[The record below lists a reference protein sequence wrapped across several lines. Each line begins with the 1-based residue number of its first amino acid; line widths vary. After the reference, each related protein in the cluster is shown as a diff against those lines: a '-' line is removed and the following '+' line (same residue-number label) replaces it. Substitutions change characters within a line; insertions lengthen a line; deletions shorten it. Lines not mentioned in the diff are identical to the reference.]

1 MRHADPLLLES
12 LATDELR
19 HRLACLTRLLEVAQ
33 ALAAEIDLPTI
44 LRTVTTEVCR
54 ALDCERASLYQ
65 YDPKSDELYT
75 SVVTELEI
83 SEIRRGLD
91 HGVSGYVARNRV
103 VANVADPALDPHWS
117 SSVDRA
123 TGFRTR
129 NILAAPL
136 TSPHD
141 GGLLGVLQLLNKR
154 DGAFG
159 PFDEEL
165 IVAFSQHAATAL
177 DRARLV
183 EQLRQRDVLRAS
195 LEVARGIQQ
204 SFMPDV
210 LPEVPGYDLATWWF
224 PNEAVGGDYCDVL
237 PLRDGRIGLVIADV
251 SGHGLGPSL
260 LMASARAAL
269 HALSLEHSEAQVLLK
284 LLARSLAGDL
294 QGGRFITMALAALD
308 AGRHTIEFAN
318 AGHAPALHFSAAAGT
333 FAPLEAT
340 GLPLGVLDHPE
351 FPPGPTINM
360 QPGDILLLCTDGIV
374 EALDPQDQQFGQQR
388 VEELV
393 RRHAAAPILDLVGQ
407 IGNAVEA
414 HYEGDNPP
422 DDLTILAVR
431 RRA

>member
-1 MRHADPLLLES
+1 MHNALPMPLEG

-19 HRLACLTRLLEVAQ
+19 HRLAGLTRLLEVARE
-33 ALAAEIDLPTI
+33 LAAEIDLTTI

-65 YDPKSDELYT
+65 YDAKTDELYT
-75 SVVTELEI
+75 SVVTDLEI
-83 SEIRRGLD
+83 AEIRRGLD

-123 TGFRTR
+123 TGYRTR

-141 GGLLGVLQLLNKR
+141 GRLLGVLQLLNKR

-159 PFDEEL
+159 GFDEEL
-165 IVAFSQHAATAL
+165 LVAFSQHAATAL
-177 DRARLV
+177 DRARLID
-183 EQLRQRDVLRAS
+183 ELRQRDVLRAS

-237 PLRDGRIGLVIADV
+237 PLPDGRTGLVIADV

-269 HALSLEHSEAQVLLK
+269 HALSLEHSEPGILLE
-284 LLARSLAGDL
+284 LLSRAILGDL
-294 QGGRFITMALAALD
+294 QDGRFITVALAALD

-318 AGHAPALHFSAAAGT
+318 AGHAPALHFSAATGT
-333 FAPLEAT
+333 FEPLEAT
-340 GLPLGVLDHPE
+340 GLPVGVLDDPD
-351 FPPGPTINM
+351 FPAGPPIAM
-360 QPGDILLLCTDGIV
+360 RPGDILLLCTDGIV

-388 VEELV
+388 VEDLV
-393 RRHAAAPILDLVGQ
+393 RRHAALPILELVGA
-407 IGNAVEA
+407 IGRAVEA
-414 HYEGDNPP
+414 HYAADTPP